1 MSSNIIIQL
10 SQKIVSSIQERVRF
24 GTKYSVF
31 THTHRRRCV
40 PSFPL
45 LRTEIHSIANYAHV
59 QHQRGF
65 FVSVFFVCFSKY
77 LYFLRVLLLRTCYSY
92 FVVFHSY
99 SFLRFAFLSVG
110 FMCLIFDF
118 LVVFFF
124 FSWDISLNNSHALSR
139 VTKWHSGK
147 IYKYFCGVFVS
158 RT

>member
-1 MSSNIIIQL
+1 MTPSMWCVGILFCFVFFFKRKREGERVVHSYYIRVSSNIIIQL

-40 PSFPL
+40 PSFPSF
-45 LRTEIHSIANYAHV
+45 RTEIHLLANYAHV
-59 QHQRGF
+59 QHQREF
-65 FVSVFFVCFSKY
+65 FVSIFFVCFSKY

-110 FMCLIFDF
+110 FMCFIFDF
-118 LVVFFF
+118 LDLFFF
-124 FSWDISLNNSHALSR
+124 F
-139 VTKWHSGK
+139 
-147 IYKYFCGVFVS
+147 
-158 RT
+158 